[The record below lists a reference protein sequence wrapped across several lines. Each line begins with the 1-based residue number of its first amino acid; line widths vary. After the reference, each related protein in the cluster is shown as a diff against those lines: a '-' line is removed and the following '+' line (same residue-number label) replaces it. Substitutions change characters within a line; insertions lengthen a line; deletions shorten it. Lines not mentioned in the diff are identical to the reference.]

1 MFLRQVNAVTGL
13 LFSQHVMEHANQN
26 NPDEQMKENE
36 ENKDDSSEQVSWWF
50 VVKVYSRLNGAVK
63 IVISAK

>member
-1 MFLRQVNAVTGL
+1 
-13 LFSQHVMEHANQN
+13 MEHANQN